1 MVVVFPEPF
10 GPTKPQIVPSGTV
23 KVALLSATKSPY
35 RLLRL
40 LTSIAVILIAEASHK
55 EPYNYAMQKKP
66 WGYQPINERLEP
78 DWQLDSQTEAVRAGL
93 ARSGFGETSEALY
106 LTSGFT
112 YSSAEEAETAF
123 KDEIDHYLYGR
134 FANPTISMFENR
146 LATLEGAESC
156 IATGS
161 GMSAMF
167 ASIACLVEKG
177 DRVVASASMFSS
189 CHVVLTEFLPKWGVT
204 SELVKGNNRADWERA
219 LSQPTKA
226 VFIETP
232 SNPLMDIV
240 DIKMVSEIAHKVG
253 ATVIV
258 DNVMAS
264 PVYQKPLE
272 LGADVVMY
280 STTKHID
287 GQGRVLGGAVLGSA
301 KYIAEQFQPF
311 IRHTGPALSPFNAW
325 VMVKSLETM
334 QMRVERMN
342 SNAQAVAEFLE
353 QNAKIKAVRYP
364 GLKSHPQHELAMKQ
378 MHGAGGTTIGIE
390 FKGDKQSAFKFMN
403 SLRIIDISNNLGDSK
418 SLITHPA
425 STTHRRLA
433 PEVQADMGI
442 TESTLRLSV
451 GLEHQSDLIKDLQQ
465 ALAK

>member
-1 MVVVFPEPF
+1 MS
-10 GPTKPQIVPSGTV
+10 K
-23 KVALLSATKSPY
+23 
-35 RLLRL
+35 R
-40 LTSIAVILIAEASHK
+40 
-55 EPYNYAMQKKP
+55 P
-66 WGYQPINERLEP
+66 WGYQPINERPDP
-78 DWQLDSQTEAVRAGL
+78 DWKLDPQTEAIRAGL

-112 YSSAEEAETAF
+112 YSSAEEAERAF
-123 KDEIDHYLYGR
+123 KEELDHYLYGR
-134 FANPTISMFENR
+134 FANPTIGMFEDR
-146 LATLEGAESC
+146 LATLEGAERAV
-156 IATGS
+156 ATGS

-167 ASIACLVEKG
+167 ASVACLVGNG

-204 SELVKGNNRADWERA
+204 TELVKGNDRETWKEA
-219 LSQPTKA
+219 LSKPTKA

-232 SNPLMDIV
+232 SNPLMEIV
-240 DIKMVSEIAHKVG
+240 DIKMVAELAHQVG

-264 PVYQKPLE
+264 PVYQKPLS

-301 KYIAEQFQPF
+301 QYINEQFQPF

-325 VMVKSLETM
+325 VMLKSLETM

-342 SNAQAVAEFLE
+342 ANAKSVAEFLE
-353 QNAKIKAVRYP
+353 QNSKIKTVRYP
-364 GLKSHPQHELAMKQ
+364 GLKSHPNHELAMRQ
-378 MHGAGGTTIGIE
+378 MNGAGGTTIGIE
-390 FKGDKQSAFKFMN
+390 FNGGKDVAFKFMN
-403 SLRIIDISNNLGDSK
+403 ALRIIDISNNLGDSK

-425 STTHRRLA
+425 STTHRRLG
-433 PEVQADMGI
+433 PEVLTEMGI
-442 TESTLRLSV
+442 TDSTLRLSV
-451 GLEHQSDLIKDLQQ
+451 GLEHVTDLIKDLEQ
-465 ALAK
+465 ALSK